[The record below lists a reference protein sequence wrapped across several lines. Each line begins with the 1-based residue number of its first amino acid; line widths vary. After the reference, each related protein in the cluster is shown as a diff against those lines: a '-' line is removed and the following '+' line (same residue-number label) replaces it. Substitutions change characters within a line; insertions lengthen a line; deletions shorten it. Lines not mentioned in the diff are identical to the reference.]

1 VPEIRAHHH
10 PSPHRGS
17 DERRQVA
24 LVRSHLLTV
33 LLRRPWRV
41 VAHELRGALR
51 AGRAGRRG
59 LLRALPRTPAALRA
73 RHRVSPTTEA
83 ALALLHGP
91 APADPAA
98 PEESP

>member
-1 VPEIRAHHH
+1 MRVNGVSAN
-10 PSPHRGS
+10 
-17 DERRQVA
+17 Q
-24 LVRSHLLTV
+24 LTH
-33 LLRRPWRV
+33 
-41 VAHELRGALR
+41 A
-51 AGRAGRRG
+51 
-59 LLRALPRTPAALRA
+59 PAALRA